1 MKSFYSK
8 LIIVLMI
15 IIISLIL
22 NFKYE
27 YKPTVQTLPAVKK
40 VIVIKK
46 VYIRIPTPVDS
57 IHSDT
62 TIILPKQPL
71 ALPGFDVR
79 KFYRSRNLHKK
90 NVFIS

>member
-1 MKSFYSK
+1 M
-8 LIIVLMI
+8 IMIV
-15 IIISLIL
+15 SLIL

-27 YKPTVQTLPAVKK
+27 SSPTVQTAPAVKK

-46 VYIRIPTPVDS
+46 VYIRVPIPTDS
-57 IHSDT
+57 THSDTT

-71 ALPGFDVR
+71 ALPGLNIR
-79 KFYRSRNLHKK
+79 KFYNSRNLHKK